1 MDTQE
6 KALVRTLFKN
16 KIYRAKG
23 QKFEDI
29 FTQIMNYSEPDF
41 QQIKA
46 WGNIGDGKNDG
57 YIKSKGIYFQ
67 VFAPEDIRKSYVNV
81 IRKLKNDFDGLL
93 KEWSP
98 VNEFYFV
105 VNDRYDGVNR
115 DCEKEI
121 QVLKEK
127 HNLQKA
133 GFWTSKNLENILFD
147 LTDDQII
154 SVAGFLPDPMRI
166 KTLKFSILNE
176 IIGYIMSLELPQ
188 TKDSGFVLPEWEG
201 KIKFNNLTSLTA
213 QYLNNGYCQTGS
225 LDQYLKNNGNF
236 LAEELKK
243 KMCEIYDLEKKKGL
257 KNDALFWAVVNQAS
271 PKAESSFQ
279 AAVIVIMAKYFET
292 CDIFE
297 DPKKG

>member
-6 KALVRTLFKN
+6 KTLARKFFQL
-16 KIYRAKG
+16 KIREADG

-81 IRKLKNDFDGLL
+81 IKKLEKDFDGLL
-93 KEWSP
+93 KEWNP

-105 VNDRYDGVNR
+105 VNDGYKGVNK
-115 DCEKEI
+115 DCEKKLQEI
-121 QVLKEK
+121 KETQ
-127 HNLQKA
+127 NLQKA
-133 GFWTSKNLENILFD
+133 EFMTPKDLENILFN
-147 LTDDQII
+147 LADDQII
-154 SVAGFLPDPMRI
+154 SIAGFLPDPMRI

-188 TKDSGFVLPEWEG
+188 TKDSDIVLPEWEE
-201 KIKFNNLTSLTA
+201 KIKFNNLTSLPA

-225 LDQYLKNNGNF
+225 LDQYLKNNGDF
-236 LAEELKK
+236 LAEELKE
-243 KMCEIYDLEKKKGL
+243 KMRQLYVLEKNKGL
-257 KNDALFWAVVNQAS
+257 KNDDLFWAIVNQAS
-271 PKAESSFQ
+271 PKTESSFQ
-279 AAVIVIMAKYFET
+279 AAVIVIMARYFET

-297 DPKKG
+297 EPKKG